1 MSENLPPHE
10 LRAELIDRLD
20 AEQRPDLASRLA
32 KCGHDLT
39 LLCEGC
45 LEPRHVKTRCDLKW
59 CPSCQRAIAA
69 RTAERYA
76 RIAADCQWPLFVT
89 FTCEHDCDDDVDLL
103 RSVRRAHTK
112 LRRLRWWKKC
122 VAGGVISYEVTNK
135 GEHGWHPHGH
145 ALIDCRWLAVS
156 ESCPARGLGKARWKA
171 KARRAVEEVAAQW
184 SLCLNRRGSVKVR
197 RVWTGEDGSIGAAV
211 HEVLKY
217 SVKGSELV
225 SVAEPIGGLIDVL
238 DRTRLVCS
246 WGSFYRHASVKR
258 QRPAPAMCGCGCS
271 AWCPEQFHE
280 STHVMR
286 NFSKRVRAG
295 KVR

>member
-1 MSENLPPHE
+1 MKESLSPIDLREELITRLDSEN
-10 LRAELIDRLD
+10 
-20 AEQRPDLASRLA
+20 RPDLASRLA
-32 KCGHDLT
+32 KCGQPLR
-39 LLCEGC
+39 LLCNGC
-45 LEPRHVKTRCDLKW
+45 LAPREVFTRCDLKW

-69 RTAERYA
+69 RTAQRYA
-76 RIAADCQWPLFVT
+76 AIASECQWPLFVT
-89 FTCEHDCDDDVDLL
+89 FTCEHDVDDDVALL

-135 GEHGWHPHGH
+135 GANGWHPHGH
-145 ALIDCRWLAVS
+145 ALIDCRWLSVT
-156 ESCPARGLGKARWKA
+156 ESTPGRGADAATWKR

-184 SLCLNRRGSVKVR
+184 SLCLGRRGSVKVR
-197 RVWTGEDGSIGAAV
+197 RVFAGDDGSIGAAV

-225 SVAEPIGGLIDVL
+225 SAPVPIAGLIDVL

-246 WGSFYRHASVKR
+246 WGSFYRHPAVKR
-258 QRPAPAMCGCGCS
+258 QRSAPAMCGCGC
-271 AWCPEQFHE
+271 ADWAPEEFHE

-286 NFSKRVRAG
+286 RFADRVRRG
-295 KVR
+295 R